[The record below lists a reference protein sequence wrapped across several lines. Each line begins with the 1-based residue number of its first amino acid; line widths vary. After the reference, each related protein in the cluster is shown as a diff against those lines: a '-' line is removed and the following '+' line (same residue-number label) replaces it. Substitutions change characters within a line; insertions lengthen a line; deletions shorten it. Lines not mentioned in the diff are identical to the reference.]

1 MQTHIPVKTKDDE
14 SIWIWQGLWVE
25 FIIGLLQGLSSWSS
39 HGRKSAWYEIVT
51 GHIIHLT
58 LYIYIWLVVYLPLWK
73 IMDESS
79 VGMILPNIWKVIK
92 HVPVTSV
99 TWNDLPKLDGQLHE
113 TNSIMDGIIILRKLD
128 LFSHSLSLK
137 LPIAGVKRQDNF
149 PWPKSHAVP
158 SLLDVQLEKIHAS
171 SYQWNKTI
179 FCYNYTGIPSG
190 NLT

>member
-14 SIWIWQGLWVE
+14 SIWIWQGLRVE
-25 FIIGLLQGLSSWSS
+25 FIIGLLQGLSSWPS
-39 HGRKSAWYEIVT
+39 HGRKSAWYEIVI

-58 LYIYIWLVVYLPLWK
+58 LYIYMVGGIPTPLKNHGRIVSWDDSSQY
-73 IMDESS
+73 MESHKTCS
-79 VGMILPNIWKVIK
+79 SHQRHLD
-92 HVPVTSV
+92 
-99 TWNDLPKLDGQLHE
+99 DLPKLDGQLHE

-128 LFSHSLSLK
+128 LLGHSLSLK